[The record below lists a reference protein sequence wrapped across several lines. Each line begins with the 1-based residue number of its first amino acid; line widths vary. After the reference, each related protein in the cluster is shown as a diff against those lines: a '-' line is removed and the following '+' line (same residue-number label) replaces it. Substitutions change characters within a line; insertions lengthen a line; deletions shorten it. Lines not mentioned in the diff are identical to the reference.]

1 MTPHDHDHHGHD
13 HDHDHGDDHD
23 HHHPDGHHPH
33 DHHASA
39 GHPGDERLRVTL
51 LPGDPEAHRTAL
63 APRAGE
69 GQILYLDAASGIA
82 GDMTVAA
89 LVDLGV
95 PFSVVSDAV
104 AALGLG
110 GFRISLSRAMSGAL
124 GATHFSVDETAPQ
137 PERRY
142 REVRRVLDGSRLS
155 PSVRALAHRIFE
167 RLAVAEA
174 SVHRVPTEDVTFHE
188 VGAIDSLVD
197 VVGAAACLD
206 HVGARVIGSPLPIG
220 RGTVCTAHGVLPLPA
235 PATLALLTG
244 VPTVPADVD
253 AELVTPTGA
262 AIVASVATAFGRW
275 PAMTPGRTGTGA
287 GTRVFSGRP
296 NVLRAVLGA
305 PQPDAGSSDLVML
318 EANVDDMTG
327 ELSAHAIAVLLSLG
341 ALDAFASPVTMKKG
355 RPGLVL
361 SALCRPEQ
369 AEMLSATMLRETT
382 SLGVR
387 RVPVSRLER
396 PRRVVDVA
404 TRFGPIPVK
413 VSEGPYGPPQV
424 KPEFDACARAAAVAD
439 VPVREVI
446 AEALAAFGR
455 SPG

>member
-110 GFRISLSRAMSGAL
+110 GFRLSLSRAMSGAL

-244 VPTVPADVD
+244 VPSVPADVD
-253 AELVTPTGA
+253 A
-262 AIVASVATAFGRW
+262 
-275 PAMTPGRTGTGA
+275 
-287 GTRVFSGRP
+287 
-296 NVLRAVLGA
+296 
-305 PQPDAGSSDLVML
+305 
-318 EANVDDMTG
+318 
-327 ELSAHAIAVLLSLG
+327 
-341 ALDAFASPVTMKKG
+341 
-355 RPGLVL
+355 
-361 SALCRPEQ
+361 
-369 AEMLSATMLRETT
+369 
-382 SLGVR
+382 
-387 RVPVSRLER
+387 
-396 PRRVVDVA
+396 
-404 TRFGPIPVK
+404 
-413 VSEGPYGPPQV
+413 
-424 KPEFDACARAAAVAD
+424 
-439 VPVREVI
+439 
-446 AEALAAFGR
+446 
-455 SPG
+455 